1 MRLRRKR
8 RPAPSEPDGNAD
20 ITHPDLYDKLI
31 KWRDDEARSLGK
43 PVYTVVRQSAIAAIA
58 GTLPRDKAALLAIPH
73 FGPKTFERY
82 GREILAIIDSYLG
95 DTAPG
100 GLWHDEG

>member
-1 MRLRRKR
+1 MSYVNAAVRKKD
-8 RPAPSEPDGNAD
+8 AV
-20 ITHPDLYDKLI
+20 
-31 KWRDDEARSLGK
+31 SLVSGK